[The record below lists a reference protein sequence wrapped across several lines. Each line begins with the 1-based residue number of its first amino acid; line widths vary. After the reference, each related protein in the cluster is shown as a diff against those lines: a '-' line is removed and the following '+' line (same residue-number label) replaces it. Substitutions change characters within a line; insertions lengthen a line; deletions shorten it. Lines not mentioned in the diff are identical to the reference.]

1 VGGSGTKWS
10 KVVGGGKHAE
20 VLESDEDQVGEPD
33 PQQKQRTR
41 YRLHLLI
48 DRREFEPC
56 FAATIQPE
64 STRRVA

>member
-1 VGGSGTKWS
+1 VVGSGTKWS
-10 KVVGGGKHAE
+10 KVVGGGKNQPK
-20 VLESDEDQVGEPD
+20 LESDEDQVVEPD

-48 DRREFEPC
+48 DRRKLEPC
-56 FAATIQPE
+56 FAATIQHE

>member
-10 KVVGGGKHAE
+10 KVVDGGNNQSNLG
-20 VLESDEDQVGEPD
+20 SDEDQVVEPD

-48 DRREFEPC
+48 DRREFELC

-64 STRRVA
+64 SRRRVA